1 MNENQKLSWK
11 RLSVEAAAIVGSILL
26 AFAIDAWWEDRNRR
40 IDEVEI
46 LGQFVVTLNG
56 DIRGLESHAARFQGR
71 IDDITEIV
79 SHIENQR
86 PYEDRLSSLFS
97 SCVGWDITTPN
108 PGPYEALKSK
118 GLDLIQDQ
126 ALIMK
131 LIDYYERKSLT
142 VVTTSDENRRYNMQA
157 VIPYYDRHFYR
168 SEDGKTVP
176 VDYEHILVD
185 PLFLNICKHKQYLM
199 QAVVLPSYKRAIDQA
214 ASLISDIESELQDR
228 K

>member
-1 MNENQKLSWK
+1 MEKFREIPWPRILA
-11 RLSVEAAAIVGSILL
+11 EGAAIIVSILL
-26 AFAIDAWWEDRNRR
+26 AFSIEAWWEDRNRR
-40 IDEVEI
+40 IEEVEI

-79 SHIENQR
+79 THIENQR
-86 PYEDRLSSLFS
+86 PDEDRFGSLFS

-108 PGPYEALKSK
+108 SGPYEALKSK

-142 VVTTSDENRRYNMQA
+142 VVTTSEENRRYNMEA
-157 VIPYYDRHFYR
+157 AIPYYDRHFHRTY
-168 SEDGKTVP
+168 DGTTLP
-176 VDYEHILVD
+176 VDYEQILND
-185 PLFLNICKHKQYLM
+185 PLFLNICRHKRNNM
-199 QAVVLPSYKRAIDQA
+199 QAWLLPSYKRTIDQA
-214 ASLISDIESELQDR
+214 ASLVSDIEAELLDR
-228 K
+228 R